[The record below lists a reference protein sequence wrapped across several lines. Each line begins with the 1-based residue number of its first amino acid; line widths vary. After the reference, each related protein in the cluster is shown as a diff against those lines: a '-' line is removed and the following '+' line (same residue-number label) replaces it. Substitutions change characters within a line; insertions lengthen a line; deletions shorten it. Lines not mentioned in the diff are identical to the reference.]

1 MVLHGLAGKL
11 CSQSTIDRGRCSN
24 NVFAMSLHTDTT
36 SAALLGHHSILSA
49 SIGDPILLIYL
60 PTAYHDSVP
69 QCWSTQASSSISRS
83 ESACCPVVEL
93 RQLVV
98 SFFQRWFAESFM
110 ALQNFGPGLSNSY
123 QAFSS
128 SPTTAVLVHN
138 LFPSF
143 NCRSISLFWMI
154 STSS

>member
-1 MVLHGLAGKL
+1 MFQQRFCHVL
-11 CSQSTIDRGRCSN
+11 
-24 NVFAMSLHTDTT
+24 
-36 SAALLGHHSILSA
+36 
-49 SIGDPILLIYL
+49 
-60 PTAYHDSVP
+60 AYRYDV
-69 QCWSTQASSSISRS
+69 SSSTWPPFDPEREHRRSDIVDISADCLPQLRPSVLVRTGIILYRRS
-83 ESACCPVVEL
+83 GSACCPVVEL